1 MGTLDQRPDVRA
13 ALPSSPPSSAP
24 AIHSQALSRVV
35 GLVRGLTG
43 LAGVM
48 SLSVLMAEAV
58 LPASYKPSV
67 IIGRFHG
74 NVEAADAAAKIGPV
88 TALTRKNAEAA
99 SQPPAFAGMETE
111 AFRQQQQVLADSLQ
125 TQSTIAN
132 TADAACIAGKIIPP
146 GDRDWGWLGAMLN
159 QTCGVGDAVR
169 RGMMDTLKQ
178 GGQDNS
184 VLIQRPRAG
193 NGGQ

>member
-1 MGTLDQRPDVRA
+1 MNKPEIRSDWKA
-13 ALPSSPPSSAP
+13 SPSSPPP
-24 AIHSQALSRVV
+24 AIHSQTLSRVI
-35 GLVRGLTG
+35 GLIRGFTG

-48 SLSVLMAEAV
+48 SLAVLTAEAT
-58 LPASYKPSV
+58 LPALYKPST
-67 IIGRFHG
+67 IIGSFHG
-74 NVEAADAAAKIGPV
+74 RVEAADAAAKIGPV

-125 TQSTIAN
+125 TKSTIAN
-132 TADAACIAGKIIPP
+132 TADATCIAGKMIPR
-146 GDRDWGWLGAMLN
+146 GDRDWGWLGALLN
-159 QTCGVGDAVR
+159 QTCGVGNQVR
-169 RGMMDTLKQ
+169 QDMMNTLKR

-193 NGGQ
+193 GNGDQ